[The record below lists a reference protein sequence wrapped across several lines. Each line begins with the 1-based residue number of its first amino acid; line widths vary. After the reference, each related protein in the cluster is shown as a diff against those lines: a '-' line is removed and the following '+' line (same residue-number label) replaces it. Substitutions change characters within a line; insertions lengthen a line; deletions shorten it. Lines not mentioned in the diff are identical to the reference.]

1 MSEPVDAKFDAAAKP
16 DGDAGKRT
24 ISQDE
29 KWMAMISEMSAE
41 ETEEIKLPAAHNLAL
56 PVTE

>member
-1 MSEPVDAKFDAAAKP
+1 MSEPVDAKLDAAAKP
-16 DGDAGKRT
+16 DGDTGKRT
-24 ISQDE
+24 IAQVE
-29 KWMAMISEMSAE
+29 KWMTMIREMSAE

>member
-1 MSEPVDAKFDAAAKP
+1 MSEPVDAKLDAAAKS

-24 ISQDE
+24 VAQVE
-29 KWMAMISEMSAE
+29 KWMAMIREMSAE
-41 ETEEIKLPAAHNLAL
+41 ESEAIKLPAAHNLAL